1 MTTLLLVGA
10 GSRYENEKNNGISHF
25 FEHMAFKGSKKYPNS
40 FTITS
45 NKPIISQT
53 INGVNA
59 FPGDPISATPKFEI
73 SVTSANTLTLG
84 RLTLD
89 SVAHTLTFAVSG
101 TSYLATY
108 EVASALGNGSHY
120 LTIEAFDALGNGATT
135 EVGPYYVQTASELI
149 AQGAPLNYPN
159 PFSPGTQNT
168 TISYILSKPAN
179 ITLSIF
185 DLSGSL
191 IARKNLTAGSA
202 GGRAG
207 YNEVTWDGKSDS
219 GSYVGNGI
227 YLYILVGDGKVLP
240 NGKGKITA
248 FR

>member
-1 MTTLLLVGA
+1 SLA
-10 GSRYENEKNNGISHF
+10 Y
-25 FEHMAFKGSKKYPNS
+25 S
-40 FTITS
+40 FSVTSNAPIITS
-45 NKPIISQT
+45 LID
-53 INGVNA
+53 GVNA
-59 FPGDPISATPKFEI
+59 LPGDPISVTPRFEI

-89 SVAHTLTFAVSG
+89 SVAHTLSFAVSG

-108 EVASALGNGSHY
+108 EVASALVNGAHY
-120 LTIEAFDALGNGATT
+120 LTIEAFDASGNAATT

-179 ITLSIF
+179 LTLSIY
-185 DLSGSL
+185 DLSGTL
-191 IARKNLTAGSA
+191 ITRKNLTADSA

-207 YNEVTWDGKSDS
+207 YNEVTWDGKADN
-219 GSYVGNGI
+219 GSYIGNGI
-227 YLYILVGDGKVLP
+227 YLYVLIADGKVLP